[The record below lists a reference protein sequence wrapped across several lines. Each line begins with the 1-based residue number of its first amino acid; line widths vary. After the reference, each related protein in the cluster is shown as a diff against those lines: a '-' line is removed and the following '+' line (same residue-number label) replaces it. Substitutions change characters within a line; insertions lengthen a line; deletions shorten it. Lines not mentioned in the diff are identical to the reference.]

1 MGTIT
6 MNLALLLALLLSSAA
21 GQPSYSS
28 DSYYDDYNE
37 EEYDNDGEDGLD
49 LDQENL
55 EEMGRMAKMNT
66 VGETFKV
73 DAGTT
78 IRLPCHIDNLHDS
91 YYPNVIWSRQDQK
104 NTQISFGDKIVS
116 EDYTE
121 RAVVKMSQSGPTLTI
136 AAAGSGDAG
145 RYKCSLTV

>member
-1 MGTIT
+1 
-6 MNLALLLALLLSSAA
+6 MNLALLLLPLLLSSAA
-21 GQPSYSS
+21 GWETFSNNSQSLTSLLPPGQPSYSS
-28 DSYYDDYNE
+28 DTYYDDYND

-78 IRLPCHIDNLHDS
+78 IRLPCHIDNLH
-91 YYPNVIWSRQDQK
+91 
-104 NTQISFGDKIVS
+104 
-116 EDYTE
+116 
-121 RAVVKMSQSGPTLTI
+121 
-136 AAAGSGDAG
+136 G
-145 RYKCSLTV
+145 RD